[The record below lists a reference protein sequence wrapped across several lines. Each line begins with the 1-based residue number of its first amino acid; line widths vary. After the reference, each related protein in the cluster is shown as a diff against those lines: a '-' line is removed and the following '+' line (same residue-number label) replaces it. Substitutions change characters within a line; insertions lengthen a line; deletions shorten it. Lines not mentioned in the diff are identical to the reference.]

1 MNVHSISQNHVILPN
16 ISISSATWSLFRPAC
31 ITKCVMY
38 GIVLVKNVKIVFT
51 LKQIY
56 FSFPAQTA
64 VSLGTVFPRTL
75 PRDNTR
81 NTSSAREHCECSS
94 SDAECLIVDICRQAK
109 CHNGCEMK
117 SKLNNYNQN
126 QIKIILM

>member
-38 GIVLVKNVKIVFT
+38 GIVLVTNVKIVFT

-56 FSFPAQTA
+56 FSFLAQTA
-64 VSLGTVFPRTL
+64 VSSDSANFEIAGQMLLFEIE
-75 PRDNTR
+75 
-81 NTSSAREHCECSS
+81 TSLRMSVST
-94 SDAECLIVDICRQAK
+94 
-109 CHNGCEMK
+109 G
-117 SKLNNYNQN
+117 
-126 QIKIILM
+126 